1 MKDATTTT
9 KTATATKTATT
20 TTTVTASTP
29 ATATQ
34 QILDRLVLA
43 HENCFDITA
52 PFSLG
57 GVDFDAMA
65 AFHQSAEKYVL
76 SKKAKIWGYSTHEYI
91 FFKQA
96 TFLGLP
102 QLDDLVERVE
112 SSGMSL
118 VRPDDDHMA
127 SYLTLVVVAA
137 ECEAGIPRH
146 VKRTRFR
153 KNLALGFKGWV
164 DLRVAVV
171 DVGGK
176 QIYTNGQGKV
186 LRDTLEANSFRPSR
200 DLA

>member
-1 MKDATTTT
+1 MKEAMTTT
-9 KTATATKTATT
+9 KTATTMATA
-20 TTTVTASTP
+20 TASTP

-34 QILDRLVLA
+34 QILDRLLLA

-52 PFSLG
+52 PFPLG
-57 GVDFDAMA
+57 DVAFDAMA

-76 SKKAKIWGYSTHEYI
+76 TKNAKIWGYSTHEYI

-96 TFLGLP
+96 TFLDLP

-112 SSGMSL
+112 SSGMDL

-127 SYLTLVVVAA
+127 SYLSLVVVAA
-137 ECEAGIPRH
+137 ECEAGVPRR
-146 VKRTRFR
+146 VKKTRFR

-171 DVGGK
+171 DVEGERV
-176 QIYTNGQGKV
+176 YTNAQGKA
-186 LRDTLEANSFRPSR
+186 LRDTLEANSFRPSQ